1 MQDLKL
7 QLKQLLVE
15 HLNLQDTKPEDIGD
29 DQPIFGE
36 GLGLDSIDALEIIV
50 MLQQHFGVRLTKA
63 DNGPQVLAT
72 VNSMAEYITA
82 HSQPQK

>member
-1 MQDLKL
+1 MEDLKL
-7 QLKQLLVE
+7 KLKELLVE
-15 HLNLQDTKPEDIGD
+15 HLNLNDIKPEDIGD

-36 GLGLDSIDALEIIV
+36 GLGLDSIDALELIV
-50 MLQQHFGVRLTKA
+50 MLQQHFGIRLSKT

-82 HSQPQK
+82 HPQLQK

>member
-7 QLKQLLVE
+7 KLKELLVE
-15 HLNLQDTKPEDIGD
+15 HLNLQDIKPEDIGD

-50 MLQQHFGVRLTKA
+50 MLQQHFGIRLTKA
-63 DNGPQVLAT
+63 DNGPQVLAS
-72 VNSMAEYITA
+72 VNSMADYIMA
-82 HSQPQK
+82 HPQPQK